1 MNRLDNL
8 RDAFPAM
15 PEECRSA
22 LSTAARSVKEEETMK
37 HKFPIAI
44 LIAAILLMMTTA
56 TIAESWNALGFL
68 GIGPDSEAQQL
79 VQPMSLSASASNVTL
94 NIESAIT
101 DGQYLAFSWSATN
114 ADPSKPAFLTVESF
128 TANGKWNLYNIS
140 NTTFDDRWLPG
151 FSGDA
156 SLQGGWIAQL
166 SPWMQENDTLHI
178 ELTVAVHTAVK
189 PAYFLDAYRTEEALA
204 ALNDGYV
211 VIIGDDRFAMPS
223 DPNGPGYITY
233 VDGLFKGGAV
243 HGTERSTMTLS
254 FDLNMKAA
262 MATSAA
268 IDQPITVSNENAA
281 LTLEHFT
288 VTPLQV
294 VIKAVATWSKD
305 NPPGLSG
312 KFILRDKAG
321 NSLKIRDLSASKES
335 FTESI
340 DHKDMEGV
348 KHTDWSC
355 CLIDPVLPDELTLVL
370 KMSNGTELSIP
381 LK

>member
-1 MNRLDNL
+1 MKELDNL

-22 LSTAARSVKEEETMK
+22 LSTAARSVKEEGRMK
-37 HKFPIAI
+37 RKYPVAI
-44 LIAAILLMMTTA
+44 LVAAILTLMTTVA
-56 TIAESWNALGFL
+56 IAEGWNVLQFL
-68 GIGPDSEAQQL
+68 GIQPDNDAQTL
-79 VQPMSLSASASNVTL
+79 VQPVSASASAGNVTL
-94 NIESAIT
+94 NINSAIT

-114 ADPSKPAFLTVESF
+114 ADPSKPAFLSVESF
-128 TANGKWNLYNIS
+128 TANGKGNLYNIS
-140 NTTFDDRWLPG
+140 STTFDDRWLPG

-211 VIIGDDRFAMPS
+211 VIIGNDRFAMPC
-223 DPNGPGYITY
+223 DPDAPGYITY
-233 VDGLFKGGAV
+233 VDGLGEGQSV

-262 MATSAA
+262 MAASAA
-268 IDQPITVSNENAA
+268 IDQPIAVSNENAT
-281 LTLEHFT
+281 LTLEHFAI
-288 VTPLQV
+288 TPLQV
-294 VIKAVATWSKD
+294 GIKAVATWSKD

-312 KFILRDKAG
+312 KFILRDKEG
-321 NSLKIRDLSASKES
+321 NTLKVRDLSASDES
-335 FTESI
+335 FAKSI
-340 DHKDMEGV
+340 SRKDMDGV
-348 KHTDWSC
+348 KHTEWHCS
-355 CLIDPVLPDELTLVL
+355 LIAPSLPNELFLVL
-370 KMSNGTELSIP
+370 RMNDGTELSIP